1 MSFITPPSSL
11 PKVDLFTNT
20 SGSWGCAAWHGD
32 SWFQVEWDSR
42 SHPLSIAEKELVP
55 IILACQVWGRSWS
68 GCQVICH
75 CDNQSVVADLRSRS
89 TKHKGMMHLLRCL
102 VFVEAHLQC
111 FLSPTYIDSKANH
124 LADDLS
130 RDDAFSFL
138 SKVPSASAHPSPV
151 STPLL
156 DLLLDQRADWTS
168 QTWRQPFRDIFR
180 QVWHNPRRRPMVLQ

>member
-1 MSFITPPSSL
+1 M
-11 PKVDLFTNT
+11 
-20 SGSWGCAAWHGD
+20 G
-32 SWFQVEWDSR
+32 SR

-55 IILACQVWGRSWS
+55 IILACQVCWGMSWS

-75 CDNQSVVADLRSRS
+75 CDNQSVVADLLRSRS

-130 RDDAFSFL
+130 RDDAFSFS

-180 QVWHNPRRRPMVLQ
+180 QVWHNPRRGPTYDAAMKRFNQFCCT

>member
-1 MSFITPPSSL
+1 
-11 PKVDLFTNT
+11 
-20 SGSWGCAAWHGD
+20 
-32 SWFQVEWDSR
+32 
-42 SHPLSIAEKELVP
+42 
-55 IILACQVWGRSWS
+55 
-68 GCQVICH
+68 
-75 CDNQSVVADLRSRS
+75 
-89 TKHKGMMHLLRCL
+89 MHLLCCQ

-111 FLSPTYIDSKANH
+111 FRSPTYSDSKANH

-180 QVWHNPRRRPMVLQ
+180 QVWHNPRRGPTYGAAMKRFNQFCCTYSITDPFPISELTLYYFVSYLRRARTGPTDWTDILGSHS